1 MQKVYDYIDAHQDAF
16 LEDLFRLVRIPSV
29 SPLPGHQADIQS
41 CAACVKEIMEECGL
55 KAAIYPTAHNPV
67 VYGEG
72 PQKPGRPTILIFGH
86 YDVQPEGDHAEWDS
100 DPYEPEIR
108 DGRIYA
114 RGVGDNKGQIYA
126 HIKAYQAYCAVKGEP
141 HVNLKYMV
149 EGEEEI
155 GSVDLADFVASHLD
169 LLRADITIWSDSNIH
184 ASGKPI
190 IILGL
195 KGISSMKVT
204 VQGPSSDVHSQW
216 GSVLPNPVWKLIRLM
231 SALKDEKG
239 RVTIPGFYDDLR
251 RPTERELQEIRK
263 LPADMTPFAQLW
275 GSPDF
280 DGSMDSVEFFTK
292 FMYEPT
298 INIGCISAGNVI
310 GTKNIVPHEASCW
323 VDMRLGPGQ
332 DSAQKREDFI
342 RFLTGID
349 AKGVTVEGVGSD
361 AAFTPIDNPFVAP
374 VVDCIT
380 QLWGQEPLI
389 YPGLGGSGPF
399 SVFNNVLKAPC
410 IFVPFADAQQHDH
423 APNENVPVE
432 LLIRGCKIGAAM
444 IDRFAEVK
452 DF

>member
-1 MQKVYDYIDAHQDAF
+1 MQKVYDYIEAHEGEF
-16 LEDLFRLVRIPSV
+16 LDGLFELVRIPSV
-29 SPLPGHQADIQS
+29 SPLPSHEADIQT
-41 CAACVKEIMEECGL
+41 CAEKFSEMMQACGL
-55 KAAIYPTAHNPV
+55 KTAIYPTAHNPV

-72 PQKPGRPTILIFGH
+72 PQIPGRPTVLIYGH
-86 YDVQPEGDHAEWDS
+86 YDVQPEGDLAEWDS
-100 DPYEPEIR
+100 DPYEPVIR

-126 HIKAYQAYCAVKGEP
+126 HIKAYQAYRAVKGEP
-141 HVNLKYMV
+141 NVNLKYLV

-155 GSVDLADFVASHLD
+155 GSVDLADFVSSHLD
-169 LLRADITIWSDSNIH
+169 LLRADITIWSDSNVH
-184 ASGKPI
+184 ASGKPV

-216 GSVLPNPVWKLIRLM
+216 GSVLPNPVWKLVKLL
-231 SALKDEKG
+231 SALKDENGK
-239 RVTIPGFYDDLR
+239 VTIPGFYDDLR
-251 RPTERELQEIRK
+251 LPTERELQEIRK
-263 LPADMTPFAQLW
+263 IPSDLTPFVELW
-275 GSPDF
+275 ESPDF
-280 DGSMDSVEFFTK
+280 DGSMDSVEFFTR

-298 INIGCISAGNVI
+298 INIGCITAGNVT

-332 DSAQKREDFI
+332 SSEKKREDFTN
-342 RFLTGID
+342 FLTKLG
-349 AKGVTVEGVGSD
+349 GESVHVEGVGSD
-361 AAFTPIDNPFVAP
+361 AAFTPIENPFVAP
-374 VVDCIT
+374 VVQIVT
-380 QLWGQEPLI
+380 ELWGEEPLI

-399 SVFNNVLKAPC
+399 TVFNQILKAPC

-444 IDRFAEVK
+444 LDRFAEVHP
-452 DF
+452 